1 MALSKILSSSLS
13 AGVGGSLVKIASASY
28 SSAVN
33 TVTFT
38 DCFTADYSDYKVI
51 GSGFW
56 GANAAEVYARVLD
69 SGGSNITTWTSI
81 NMLSY
86 TSNAGASG
94 SSTILQYGSQ
104 NHYRFNDQTLASDNQ
119 HLLMFE
125 LNFSNPYESLYTVA
139 TGKTGIA
146 ASNNYIY
153 NQDTTAT
160 LFSTTS
166 ARSLEIFTDNAANF
180 AGYNVA
186 IYGVTK

>member
-56 GANAAEVYARVLD
+56 GANDGEVYARVLD
-69 SGGSNITTWTSI
+69 SGGTNITTWTSV
-81 NMLSY
+81 NMYSY

-94 SSTILQYGSQ
+94 ASTIMQHGSQ
-104 NHYRFNDQTLASDNQ
+104 NHYRFNDAKLASDNQ
-119 HLLMFE
+119 HQIMFE
-125 LNFSNPYESLYTVA
+125 LNFSNPYESLYTMA
-139 TGKTGIA
+139 TGKAGISA
-146 ASNNYIY
+146 TNNYIY
-153 NQDTTAT
+153 NQDSTAT

-166 ARSLEIFTDNAANF
+166 ARSLEIFTDNSANF

-186 IYGVTK
+186 IYGVTQ